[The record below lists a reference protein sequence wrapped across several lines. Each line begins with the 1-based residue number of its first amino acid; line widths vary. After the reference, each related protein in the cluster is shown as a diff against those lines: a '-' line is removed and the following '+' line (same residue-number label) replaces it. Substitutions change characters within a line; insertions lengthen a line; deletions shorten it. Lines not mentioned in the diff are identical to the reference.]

1 MSRLD
6 TKPQI
11 GKLAN
16 DLGLKKSGKPVSE
29 IVRYVRR
36 KIRSIAKNYN
46 CRSLTALLNAAAG
59 NAGTIFR
66 EIHSDSDLDKIIEE
80 FVSKGEAIFANL
92 RNELREQDYAITIKR
107 QHAQSWE
114 PPFVS
119 VIDCRG
125 DKVFRAY
132 FSKWHE
138 LAHLFTLTPQ
148 MRLMFR
154 RTHGAAL
161 QDPEEALMD
170 VIAGELGFLSDLLKL
185 DGREEISFETID
197 RIRSEFCPEASVQ
210 ASIIG
215 IVKALPQ
222 ACILLDAKLG
232 HKRGQRTNPRQT
244 PSRDPQGVV
253 PVLRAVHVT
262 VNQAARDAGIRMYP
276 NWRVPDKSVIHQ
288 VFDRQEY
295 GEAVENLN
303 WWTTSDGS
311 RLADCSVVVKAKAS
325 LQSVIALVIPED

>member
-11 GKLAN
+11 GKLAS
-16 DLGLKKSGKPVSE
+16 DLGLKRSSKPVSE
-29 IVRYVRR
+29 IVHYVRR
-36 KIRSIAKNYN
+36 KIRSIAKNYK
-46 CRSLTALLNAAAG
+46 CRSLNALLNAAAG
-59 NAGTIFR
+59 DAGTVFR
-66 EIHSDSDLDKIIEE
+66 EIHSDHDLDNVIEE

-107 QHAQSWE
+107 QHAASWE

-185 DGREEISFETID
+185 DGREEISFETIE
-197 RIRSEFCPEASVQ
+197 RIRSEFCREASFQ
-210 ASIIG
+210 ASLIG

-222 ACILLDAKLG
+222 ACILLDARLG
-232 HKRGQRTNPRQT
+232 HKKGEQPDSQQKTSRNRPGAA
-244 PSRDPQGVV
+244 PS
-253 PVLRAVHVT
+253 LRAVHVT
-262 VNQAARDAGIRMYP
+262 VNQAGRDVGICMYA
-276 NWRVPDKSVIHQ
+276 NWRVPYKSVIRQ
-288 VFDRQEY
+288 VFERQEY
-295 GEAVENLN
+295 AEAVENLD

-311 RLADCSVVVKAKAS
+311 QLATCSVLVKAKAS
-325 LQSVIALVIPED
+325 PGSVIALLIPED